1 MDEAFKILIE
11 SINSQIEVLVKNGYE
26 IHNPDNLEYF
36 IGGIKYDSRDDL
48 IKANFMEK
56 E

>member
-1 MDEAFKILIE
+1 MNMALKTLIE

-26 IHNPDNLEYF
+26 IHDSDNLEYF
-36 IGGIKYDSRDDL
+36 LGSIKYDSRDDL